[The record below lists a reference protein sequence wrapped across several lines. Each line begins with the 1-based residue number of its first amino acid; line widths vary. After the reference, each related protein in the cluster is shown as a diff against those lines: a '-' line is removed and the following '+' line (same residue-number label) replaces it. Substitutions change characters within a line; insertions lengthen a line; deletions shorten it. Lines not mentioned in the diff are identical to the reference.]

1 MAVAARREGPGPTT
15 PSPES
20 LRSDRV
26 LCAQTELP
34 RSAGRR
40 PGEGEGGVS
49 ERIANADCAAARAAS
64 RPLLRP
70 AAAAESIRRA
80 GRAEGRDRRG
90 YLGHSGENRRG
101 DLRPAGPVKQAAA
114 ASSCCGALSAA
125 ELVHGVALL
134 GAELPRSRLDV
145 LAHLLRTGGAA
156 DDARDLRLRHQ
167 PSDRQLEQRVAS
179 LARKLFELLE
189 QIVIRPGQRPRRN
202 PLQQRHP
209 GALGRLGAAPILAG
223 QETARQ
229 RKKRQDT
236 DAKVAAGGDQFALDL
251 AIEQVVLILRRDV
264 GRQAAGARDPQR
276 LSELPGGKVAA
287 PEVTDLA
294 RMNQIG

>member
-49 ERIANADCAAARAAS
+49 ERISNADCAAAGAAS

-90 YLGHSGENRRG
+90 YLGHSGENRRR
-101 DLRPAGPVKQAAA
+101 DLRPPWAVKQSPPAQRAVAAH
-114 ASSCCGALSAA
+114 SALHR
-125 ELVHGVALL
+125 LVYPVAPL
-134 GAELPRSRLDV
+134 GAQLRRSRLDV
-145 LAHLLRTGGAA
+145 LAHLFG
-156 DDARDLRLRHQ
+156 
-167 PSDRQLEQRVAS
+167 
-179 LARKLFELLE
+179 
-189 QIVIRPGQRPRRN
+189 
-202 PLQQRHP
+202 
-209 GALGRLGAAPILAG
+209 
-223 QETARQ
+223 
-229 RKKRQDT
+229 
-236 DAKVAAGGDQFALDL
+236 
-251 AIEQVVLILRRDV
+251 
-264 GRQAAGARDPQR
+264 
-276 LSELPGGKVAA
+276 
-287 PEVTDLA
+287 
-294 RMNQIG
+294 